1 MGRFN
6 PDRVLKSASLY
17 RQALVVAIVALMAA
31 CLVACA
37 EEEPVEEPTAVATA
51 TPTVAAEP
59 TATPVPAADIRDVD
73 FSEVAEVREVR
84 ERLEQSGGELVEE
97 DIQYVD
103 LTGDGR
109 EEAIVPLFSGGTAG
123 NIALWV
129 YGYVDDRLEMLLSQP
144 DAYKISARVEDGTL
158 VLVEPV
164 YGPDD
169 PNCCPSHIHNSYY
182 EWDGSELALVHEETI
197 DNPAGTP

>member
-1 MGRFN
+1 M
-6 PDRVLKSASLY
+6 
-17 RQALVVAIVALMAA
+17 
-31 CLVACA
+31 
-37 EEEPVEEPTAVATA
+37 ATA
-51 TPTVAAEP
+51 TPTVVAEP

-73 FSEVAEVREVR
+73 FSDVAEVRWK
-84 ERLEQSGGELVEE
+84 LEESGGELVEE
-97 DIQYVD
+97 EIQYVD

-129 YGYVDDRLEMLLSQP
+129 FGYVDDRLEILLSLP
-144 DAYKISARVEDGTL
+144 DSYKVFASVENGTL

-169 PNCCPSHIHNSYY
+169 PNCCPSQIHNSYY
-182 EWDGSELALVHEETI
+182 EWDGSELALIREETV
-197 DNPAGTP
+197 DNPDVVP